1 MIQIFGFVKNQVK
14 SVDAK
19 VAKRKKKGRKEIPRR
34 VRFKVLLCVLSVSSV
49 LSVSTLLIWFSE

>member
-19 VAKRKKKGRKEIPRR
+19 VAKRKKKGRKVTTRN
-34 VRFKVLLCVLSVSSV
+34 
-49 LSVSTLLIWFSE
+49 